1 MMVMDMVFLYT
12 GITGKEAVRI
22 SLEPK
27 RSKESFGGPGRPTT
41 TPWQKT
47 SP

>member
-1 MMVMDMVFLYT
+1 MMAMNTVFVYA

-27 RSKESFGGPGRPTT
+27 RKKESFRGPGRTTT

-47 SP
+47 PP